1 MSILVGTNVSKSFGA
16 FDLFSNLNFSVAH
29 GDKIALVGAN
39 GCGKTTLLTII
50 GGSQE
55 ANIGG
60 GVTFARGITRGF
72 LAQAAEESNENT
84 VWQEMQSAF
93 TDLNALAHQLQQLE
107 HEMADLA
114 QPDKAEKALE
124 RYGPLQHDFEMK
136 GGYNVDARI
145 KRVLS
150 GLSFKESQMHRPL
163 SKLSGGQRVRAALA
177 RLLLQSPDVLLL
189 DEPTNHLDT
198 QGIEWLESYL
208 QEWEGTLMIVSHDR
222 YFLDEVCEQVWEMGR
237 HGDGL
242 SYLESYRGG
251 YTDYVAQRTARRERA
266 LKEFDAQQEKIAK
279 EAEYIRRNMAGQ
291 NTSIAKGKLKR
302 LNRLERLEKPLEQR
316 AMSLRLNSG
325 PRSGNIVLE
334 TTNVEIGYRGGERKE
349 TTDDGRRTTAED
361 LPSSIVHRPPSPL
374 PLFTVPNLQLLRT
387 ERAAL
392 IGPNGTGKTTFLK
405 TILEEVAPLKGE
417 VRLGASLRVGYF
429 AQAYEGLDA
438 SRTVLAELMS
448 ARDDLKLSEARNML
462 GRFLFSGDDAF
473 KKVGMLSGGER
484 GRVALAKLTLQGANF
499 LLLDEPTNHLDIPA
513 QEVLTDALNQFDGT
527 LLLVSHDRYLVA
539 ALATQIW
546 SLERAE
552 IVDGSGDE
560 AARGP
565 TTMSVFRGSY
575 DAWIEEKIKI
585 AENRDALGRKQDS
598 KAKPQ
603 ESKVKSQ
610 DSSVKSQAAASP
622 LQPEPLPGSSRANKN
637 QEQRRVK
644 KLEETEQ
651 RITTLE
657 RRLAEVS
664 WEMEVAAND
673 YPKLKAL
680 GDEYQKVEAELAA
693 AWVEL
698 EKVA

>member
-1 MSILVGTNVSKSFGA
+1 
-16 FDLFSNLNFSVAH
+16 
-29 GDKIALVGAN
+29 
-39 GCGKTTLLTII
+39 
-50 GGSQE
+50 
-55 ANIGG
+55 
-60 GVTFARGITRGF
+60 
-72 LAQAAEESNENT
+72 
-84 VWQEMQSAF
+84 
-93 TDLNALAHQLQQLE
+93 
-107 HEMADLA
+107 
-114 QPDKAEKALE
+114 
-124 RYGPLQHDFEMK
+124 
-136 GGYNVDARI
+136 
-145 KRVLS
+145 
-150 GLSFKESQMHRPL
+150 
-163 SKLSGGQRVRAALA
+163 
-177 RLLLQSPDVLLL
+177 
-189 DEPTNHLDT
+189 
-198 QGIEWLESYL
+198 
-208 QEWEGTLMIVSHDR
+208 
-222 YFLDEVCEQVWEMGR
+222 
-237 HGDGL
+237 
-242 SYLESYRGG
+242 
-251 YTDYVAQRTARRERA
+251 
-266 LKEFDAQQEKIAK
+266 
-279 EAEYIRRNMAGQ
+279 
-291 NTSIAKGKLKR
+291 
-302 LNRLERLEKPLEQR
+302 
-316 AMSLRLNSG
+316 
-325 PRSGNIVLE
+325 
-334 TTNVEIGYRGGERKE
+334 
-349 TTDDGRRTTAED
+349 
-361 LPSSIVHRPPSPL
+361 
-374 PLFTVPNLQLLRT
+374 
-387 ERAAL
+387 
-392 IGPNGTGKTTFLK
+392 
-405 TILEEVAPLKGE
+405 LEEVAPLKGE

-429 AQAYEGLDA
+429 AQAHEGLDA
-438 SRTVLAELMS
+438 SRTVLEELMS